1 MRASFSL
8 LGLVKA
14 RTLSRNPSGCLVY
27 ALCLCAVLLAPQ
39 AWAVT
44 PQSLIPGAATGDAA
58 AQSEKAE
65 ADLAVSLDKVIS
77 TLENDK
83 ERKALTDEL
92 KHLRAVL
99 PEAAAEQ
106 KSKPTGNLLENIS
119 RSFEILIGRVE
130 ADMAPVNFW
139 RQRIATASNEMAVPY
154 LNSEGQPIPNSGSA
168 FLLVLSV
175 WALVALVLIQAVKYI
190 CSRLGIRS
198 ELAPNPSTQAIA
210 LYVLRHF
217 GPWIIA
223 FMITIGLVHSAE
235 ISRGKTL
242 ALVLAYAVVCGAVLS
257 SICALLF
264 SLCTD
269 GHRRVAV
276 HSLLAHAPM
285 RLIYAIGVCFALSD
299 AVTGPRVARVFPPTV
314 LSLTD
319 SLITVVTALL
329 IGIFALA
336 YRRPVMHLI
345 ANRPFK
351 LRHEKGMTEVRQFL
365 GKLWAPL
372 MIVIVVAAVFITL
385 FVPDNTNAITQ
396 RVVASI
402 ALLMLALFS
411 GLLLRREWEKLTPAP
426 GKRRRRFSFIYA
438 QRFRGAFGRFLA
450 VAIWLVFFEFTARTW
465 GYSLIDFMH
474 QPLGKMLVSVFSTA
488 FVAWLVWAVV
498 DTAILEAL
506 SPHPRKSGGAAAK
519 ASSARAL
526 TLLPLCRGAA
536 GAGIGGVAAIVA
548 LANLGIDITPFIA
561 GAGVIGLAV
570 GFGAQSL
577 VQDIIT
583 GLFILIEDTIS
594 VGDYIE
600 TSNHAGTVEGLSIRT
615 VRLRDMYGTLH
626 TIPFSQIKTVK
637 NLSRQFACAV
647 FEIGVSY
654 SADID
659 AVMRAMRAV
668 GAEMMEDYRLRRDL
682 MEPLDVQGIIRFAD
696 SAVIVRA
703 IFKTRPLKQWAISRE
718 FNLRLKK
725 RFDAE
730 GIEIPFPQMEL
741 HLPRQEAPP
750 LPAMP

>member
-8 LGLVKA
+8 FDLAKEWA
-14 RTLSRNPSGCLVY
+14 LSRNSLGRLACV
-27 ALCLCAVLLAPQ
+27 LCLYVALLLPQ

-65 ADLAVSLDKVIS
+65 ADLAVSLDKVIT

-99 PEAAAEQ
+99 PEAASEQ
-106 KSKPTGNLLENIS
+106 KSKRSNNLLENIN
-119 RSFEILIGRVE
+119 RGFEVLVGRVE
-130 ADMAPVNFW
+130 ADIAPLNFW
-139 RQRIATASNEMAVPY
+139 RQRVATASNEMAVPY
-154 LNSEGQPIPNSGSA
+154 LNREGLPVPNSGSA

-175 WALVALVLIQAVKYI
+175 WALVALVLIQAVKRI

-223 FMITIGLVHSAE
+223 FLITIGLVHSAE
-235 ISRGKTL
+235 LSRGKTL

-276 HSLLAHAPM
+276 HCLLAHAPM
-285 RLIYAIGVCFALSD
+285 RLLYTIGVCFALSD
-299 AVTGPRVARVFPPTV
+299 AVTGPRVAKVFPPTV

-319 SLITVVTALL
+319 ALITIVTALL
-329 IGIFALA
+329 IGIFTLA

-372 MIVIVVAAVFITL
+372 MIVMVVAAVFITL

-402 ALLMLALFS
+402 TLLVLALFA
-411 GLLLRREWEKLTPAP
+411 GLLLRREWERLTSAPA
-426 GKRRRRFSFIYA
+426 KNRRRFVYV

-450 VAIWLVFFEFTARTW
+450 VLIWLVFFEFAARTW
-465 GYSLIDFMH
+465 GYSLIDFMY
-474 QPLGKMLVSVFSTA
+474 QPLGKMLVGVLLTA
-488 FVAWLVWAVV
+488 LVAWLVWAVA
-498 DTAILEAL
+498 DTAIVEAL
-506 SPHPRKSGGAAAK
+506 SPHPRKAGGAAAR

-536 GAGIGGVAAIVA
+536 GACVAGVAVIVA
-548 LANLGIDITPFIA
+548 LTNLGIDTTPLVA

-600 TSNHAGTVEGLSIRT
+600 TSNHSGTVEGLSIRT

-654 SADID
+654 NADID
-659 AVMRAMRAV
+659 AVLRALRAV
-668 GAEMMEDYRLRRDL
+668 GAEMMEDYRLRRDI
-682 MEPLDVQGIIRFAD
+682 MEPLDVQGIIRFAE

-718 FNLRLKK
+718 FNLRLKRK
-725 RFDAE
+725 FDAE
-730 GIEIPFPQMEL
+730 GIEIPFPQLEL
-741 HLPRQEAPP
+741 HLPRQDAS
-750 LPAMP
+750 AMPAVP